1 MEDLAQR
8 HKEFYVKRISFL
20 WVMVVCTLFAAE
32 APVVANKA
40 EFVYPDFSQCYEKN
54 KASIVYF
61 GTTRA
66 IAVSE
71 KYAVAYSKEK
81 PNVPFV
87 KHDYLSHLYL
97 FESPKPLMPVKL
109 KTTHELKLGEWL
121 GSMTDKSIIAVNASK
136 IGKSANDFFEFG
148 GAGEANAVVGGLCC
162 EMYGLGIG
170 DKFFIGSEVLEQFVQ
185 GKTASFPE
193 LGVRIVDA
201 NESVQVDFVDPTFK
215 EARLKA
221 GDRITLLNGKKV
233 SNVQEFGEV
242 LKSFKDLSKVSAQVQ
257 RNSAWIEENIL
268 APKVQPKKVA
278 PPKVKKSAVPKK
290 ESYLQTKGFSFDN
303 DLRITQIKPGSF
315 AEKSGLKIGD
325 RLMQVETTPISRVSQ
340 ADESLR
346 NVGNREI
353 HLLFDRDDFQFFVTL
368 KR

>member
-1 MEDLAQR
+1 M
-8 HKEFYVKRISFL
+8 KRIGFL
-20 WVMVVCTLFAAE
+20 WVIMVSILFAAD

-61 GTTRA
+61 GTIRA
-66 IAVSE
+66 IAISE

-81 PNVPFV
+81 PSVPFV

-97 FESPKPLMPVKL
+97 FESSKPLVPVKL

-121 GSMTDKSIIAVNASK
+121 GSMTDKSIVAVNASK
-136 IGKSANDFFEFG
+136 IGKGANEFFEFG
-148 GAGEANAVVGGLCC
+148 GAGEANALVGGLCC

-170 DKFFIGSEVLEQFVQ
+170 DKFFIGSEALEAFMQ

-193 LGVRIVDA
+193 LGIRIVDD
-201 NESVQVDFVDPTFK
+201 NESVQVDFVDPLFK

-233 SNVQEFGEV
+233 SNVHEFTEA

-257 RNSAWIEENIL
+257 RDNAWIEENIL
-268 APKVQPKKVA
+268 APKPQPKKVE
-278 PPKVKKSAVPKK
+278 PPKVKKSTVPKK
-290 ESYLQTKGFSFDN
+290 EGYLQSKGFSFDN

-315 AEKSGLKIGD
+315 AEKSGLKVGD
-325 RLMQVETTPISRVSQ
+325 RLMQVERTPMSRVSQ
-340 ADESLR
+340 AEEYVRQAGKRDL
-346 NVGNREI
+346 

-368 KR
+368 KH